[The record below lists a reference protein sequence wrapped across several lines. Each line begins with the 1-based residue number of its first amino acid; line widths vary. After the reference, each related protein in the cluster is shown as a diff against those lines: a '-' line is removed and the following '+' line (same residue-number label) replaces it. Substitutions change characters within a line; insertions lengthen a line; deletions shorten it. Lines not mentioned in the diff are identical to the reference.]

1 MPDAYQDS
9 VFFHKSTRILA
20 MPDVRE
26 SLIAFYK
33 LLKETFPLEGMV
45 MHHFLPSSQSLLE
58 LHFIHDGGIHFL
70 GRFIPFSREQTMF
83 LRAFSLTG
91 GVNAIPNSQEVR
103 TAESVNNDLRE
114 FIENRPRAHLVC
126 CLKGAGAPLW
136 LLRLIGT
143 EVGCFTEEHE
153 LRLGLL
159 AIPLSFALVKVLREE
174 EVQRFFSAH
183 GYDTPSQ
190 SPHEDDAPA
199 ELIGTSGGLRNVME
213 TVRKLSGTDAPVLI
227 LGETGTG
234 KELVANAIQ
243 ARSQRVGKP
252 FIKVNCGAIPETLMD
267 STLFGHEKG
276 AFTGAHCAV
285 GGKFELA
292 NGGTLFL
299 DELGELSLQAQV
311 RLLRTLQN
319 HVVERVGST
328 TSIPVDVRIIAATNR
343 DLHKMLREGTFREDL
358 YHRLNVFTISVPP
371 LRERLQDLLP
381 LARHFIDKATR
392 RLGLPPIS
400 GIEPDSAERLLQYD
414 WPGNVR
420 ELENLV
426 ERAVILDYN
435 SKLKLDRYLQ
445 PVLEHAVPGRPAPEH
460 GEALEGRVRELV
472 RRCFAEWMEKGM
484 PPEAG
489 GAVPS
494 RSGREHRPDN
504 AAGRGEARLSEKTGA
519 ASVGAASGFSEF
531 RSEAALRSLDDVVRE
546 HIEAALDRTGGKI
559 HGPGGAGELL
569 GVHPDTLRKKM
580 KKMGIVRPS
589 GRREGR

>member
-1 MPDAYQDS
+1 MPDPYLDG
-9 VFFHKSTRILA
+9 VFFHKATRILA

-26 SLIAFYK
+26 SLIAFYTF
-33 LLKETFPLEGMV
+33 LKETFPVDGMV
-45 MHHFLPSSQSLLE
+45 MHHFLPSSQSLLG
-58 LHFIHDGGIHFL
+58 LYFIHDGGIHFL

-91 GVNAIPNSQEVR
+91 GVNSIPDSQEVR
-103 TAESVNNDLRE
+103 TAESVHNDLRE
-114 FIENRPRAHLVC
+114 FIEGKPRAHLVC
-126 CLKGAGAPLW
+126 CLKGAGAPLG

-143 EVGCFTEEHE
+143 DVGCFTPEHE
-153 LRLGLL
+153 RRLGLL

-174 EVQRFFSAH
+174 AVQGFFSAH
-183 GYDTPSQ
+183 GYDTPAQ
-190 SPHEDDAPA
+190 SPHEHGEPA
-199 ELIGTSGGLRNVME
+199 ELIGTSGGLGQVME

-234 KELVANAIQ
+234 KELVANAVQ

-252 FIKVNCGAIPETLMD
+252 FVKVNCGAIPETLMD

-285 GGKFELA
+285 AGKFEQA

-414 WPGNVR
+414 WPGNIR

-445 PVLEHAVPGRPAPEH
+445 PVLEHTAPARPVPDHADT
-460 GEALEGRVRELV
+460 LEERVRGMV
-472 RRCFAEWMEKGM
+472 RRCLEEWMEKGM
-484 PPEAG
+484 VREAG
-489 GAVPS
+489 IASPPQ
-494 RSGREHRPDN
+494 SGGNGGMGN
-504 AAGRGEARLSEKTGA
+504 AAGLGA
-519 ASVGAASGFSEF
+519 AGMPEQACAASGVPAWDGPGSRGGETPLPL
-531 RSEAALRSLDDVVRE
+531 EEVVRE
-546 HIEAALDRTGGKI
+546 HIEAALRRAGGKI

-589 GRREGR
+589 GRR

>member
-1 MPDAYQDS
+1 MPDPYLDG
-9 VFFHKSTRILA
+9 VFFHKATRILA
-20 MPDVRE
+20 MLDVKE
-26 SLIAFYK
+26 ALIAFYQF
-33 LLKETFPLEGMV
+33 LKGTFPLEGMV
-45 MHHFLPSSQSLLE
+45 MHHFLPSSQSLLG

-91 GVNAIPNSQEVR
+91 GVNSIPNSTEVR
-103 TAESVNNDLRE
+103 TAESVHNDLRE
-114 FIENRPRAHLVC
+114 FIESRPRAHLVC
-126 CLKGAGAPLW
+126 CLKGAGAPLG
-136 LLRLIGT
+136 LLRLIGKD
-143 EVGCFTEEHE
+143 VGCFTQEHE
-153 LRLGLL
+153 RRLGLL
-159 AIPLSFALVKVLREE
+159 AIPLSFALVKVLRDE

-183 GYDTPSQ
+183 GYDTPARL
-190 SPHEDDAPA
+190 PHESDGPA
-199 ELIGTSGGLRNVME
+199 ELIGTSGGLRPVME

-227 LGETGTG
+227 FGETGTG

-252 FIKVNCGAIPETLMD
+252 FVKVNCGAIPETLMD

-285 GGKFELA
+285 AGKFEQA

-381 LARHFIDKATR
+381 LARHFIDNATR

-445 PVLEHAVPGRPAPEH
+445 PVLEQAAPVRPVLDHADT
-460 GEALEGRVRELV
+460 LEDRVREMV
-472 RRCFAEWMEKGM
+472 RRYLDEWMEKGELREAGAALFSRRGRAGGLGSAAGCGGPGM
-484 PPEAG
+484 PDKTGTALGAPVWSCPEAQ
-489 GAVPS
+489 
-494 RSGREHRPDN
+494 
-504 AAGRGEARLSEKTGA
+504 GEETPLP
-519 ASVGAASGFSEF
+519 
-531 RSEAALRSLDDVVRE
+531 LDDVVRE
-546 HIEAALDRTGGKI
+546 HIEAALRRAGGKI

-580 KKMGIVRPS
+580 KKMGIIRPS
-589 GRREGR
+589 GRR

>member
-1 MPDAYQDS
+1 
-9 VFFHKSTRILA
+9 

-126 CLKGAGAPLW
+126 CLKGAGAPLG

-153 LRLGLL
+153 RRLGLL

-267 STLFGHEKG
+267 STLFGH
-276 AFTGAHCAV
+276 
-285 GGKFELA
+285 
-292 NGGTLFL
+292 
-299 DELGELSLQAQV
+299 
-311 RLLRTLQN
+311 
-319 HVVERVGST
+319 
-328 TSIPVDVRIIAATNR
+328 
-343 DLHKMLREGTFREDL
+343 
-358 YHRLNVFTISVPP
+358 
-371 LRERLQDLLP
+371 
-381 LARHFIDKATR
+381 
-392 RLGLPPIS
+392 
-400 GIEPDSAERLLQYD
+400 
-414 WPGNVR
+414 
-420 ELENLV
+420 
-426 ERAVILDYN
+426 
-435 SKLKLDRYLQ
+435 
-445 PVLEHAVPGRPAPEH
+445 
-460 GEALEGRVRELV
+460 
-472 RRCFAEWMEKGM
+472 
-484 PPEAG
+484 
-489 GAVPS
+489 
-494 RSGREHRPDN
+494 
-504 AAGRGEARLSEKTGA
+504 
-519 ASVGAASGFSEF
+519 
-531 RSEAALRSLDDVVRE
+531 
-546 HIEAALDRTGGKI
+546 
-559 HGPGGAGELL
+559 
-569 GVHPDTLRKKM
+569 
-580 KKMGIVRPS
+580 
-589 GRREGR
+589 

>member
-1 MPDAYQDS
+1 MPDAYQDG

-114 FIENRPRAHLVC
+114 YIENRPRAHLVC
-126 CLKGAGAPLW
+126 CLKGAGAPLG

-153 LRLGLL
+153 RRLGLL

-234 KELVANAIQ
+234 KELVARWLHAKSVR
-243 ARSQRVGKP
+243 AAAP
-252 FIKVNCGAIPETLMD
+252 FVEVNCAAIPSELIE
-267 STLFGHEKG
+267 SELFGHERG
-276 AFTGAHCAV
+276 AFTSAV
-285 GGKFELA
+285 KQRKGKFEQA
-292 NGGTLFL
+292 DGGTLFM
-299 DELGELSLQAQV
+299 DEIGDMSLAAQAKV
-311 RLLRTLQN
+311 LRALQ
-319 HVVERVGST
+319 ESRISRVGSDRD
-328 TSIPVDVRIIAATNR
+328 IEVNVRVVAATN
-343 DLHKMLREGTFREDL
+343 KNLREEIQKGNFREDL
-358 YHRLNVFTISVPP
+358 YHRLAVIVVRVPP
-371 LRERLQDLLP
+371 LREHAGDIPALVE
-381 LARHFIDKATR
+381 HFIRTIASEYGSAPK
-392 RLGLPPIS
+392 PIDADALAELQRMPWS
-400 GIEPDSAERLLQYD
+400 GNIRELRNVIERLI
-414 WPGNVR
+414 
-420 ELENLV
+420 
-426 ERAVILDYN
+426 IL
-435 SKLKLDRYLQ
+435 SGDRIT
-445 PVLEHAVPGRPAPEH
+445 
-460 GEALEGRVRELV
+460 
-472 RRCFAEWMEKGM
+472 
-484 PPEAG
+484 
-489 GAVPS
+489 
-494 RSGREHRPDN
+494 
-504 AAGRGEARLSEKTGA
+504 AR
-519 ASVGAASGFSEF
+519 
-531 RSEAALRSLDDVVRE
+531 DVKE
-546 HIEAALDRTGGKI
+546 YC
-559 HGPGGAGELL
+559 
-569 GVHPDTLRKKM
+569 
-580 KKMGIVRPS
+580 
-589 GRREGR
+589 

>member
-1 MPDAYQDS
+1 MPDAYQDG

-126 CLKGAGAPLW
+126 CLKGAGAPLG

-153 LRLGLL
+153 RRLGLL

-299 DELGELSLQAQV
+299 DEIGELPLQLQV
-311 RLLRTLQN
+311 KLLRVLQ
-319 HVVERVGST
+319 ERVVRRVGGKVNHS
-328 TSIPVDVRIIAATNR
+328 VDIRIIAASNR
-343 DLHKMLREGTFREDL
+343 NLRELVAQGAFREDL
-358 YHRLNVFTISVPP
+358 FFRLDVIPLFVPP
-371 LRERLQDLLP
+371 LRERQGD
-381 LARHFIDKATR
+381 I
-392 RLGLPPIS
+392 
-400 GIEPDSAERLLQYD
+400 RLLVAHFLQSFSRERGCTYRVATELMHAFEAYP

-420 ELENLV
+420 ELKNFV
-426 ERAVILDYN
+426 EYGV
-435 SKLKLDRYLQ
+435 
-445 PVLEHAVPGRPAPEH
+445 GFCEH
-460 GEALEGRVRELV
+460 GVLTLDLMDSRFKTASPPPVKT
-472 RRCFAEWMEKGM
+472 EKGM
-484 PPEAG
+484 PSPPPG
-489 GAVPS
+489 P
-494 RSGREHRPDN
+494 
-504 AAGRGEARLSEKTGA
+504 ARDTAEY
-519 ASVGAASGFSEF
+519 
-531 RSEAALRSLDDVVRE
+531 
-546 HIEAALDRTGGKI
+546 DRI
-559 HGPGGAGELL
+559 MQLL
-569 GVHPDTLRKKM
+569 GRYGQHTEGKKRTASELGISLATLYRRMGQLGITARKHA
-580 KKMGIVRPS
+580 R
-589 GRREGR
+589 

>member
-114 FIENRPRAHLVC
+114 YIENRPRAHLVC
-126 CLKGAGAPLW
+126 CLKGAGAPLG

-153 LRLGLL
+153 RRLGLL

-292 NGGTLFL
+292 NGGTIFL
-299 DELGELSLQAQV
+299 DEIGDMSLELQIC
-311 RLLRTLQN
+311 LLRFLQEQEVTRIGGKTPIKVN
-319 HVVERVGST
+319 VRV
-328 TSIPVDVRIIAATNR
+328 IAATNKN
-343 DLHKMLREGTFREDL
+343 LEDL
-358 YHRLNVFTISVPP
+358 VHAGKFRSDLYYRLYVLQLNLPA
-371 LRERLQDLLP
+371 LRERREDIPLLVQGFIRQFQAREGLTTP
-381 LARHFIDKATR
+381 LELSEADF
-392 RLGLPPIS
+392 
-400 GIEPDSAERLLQYD
+400 RLLQD
-414 WPGNVR
+414 RPWRGNIR
-420 ELENLV
+420 ELRNFCERLV
-426 ERAVILDYN
+426 VLYQPGTSVSDLLAHLLDTSCSPDPEPQVAIPLPGSSHARIDLPYETLRAVLQECRGN
-435 SKLKLDRYLQ
+435 RTQAAAKL
-445 PVLEHAVPGRPAPEH
+445 GI
-460 GEALEGRVRELV
+460 
-472 RRCFAEWMEKGM
+472 
-484 PPEAG
+484 
-489 GAVPS
+489 S
-494 RSGREHRPDN
+494 RG
-504 AAGRGEARLSEKTGA
+504 
-519 ASVGAASGFSEF
+519 
-531 RSEAALRSLDDVVRE
+531 
-546 HIEAALDRTGGKI
+546 
-559 HGPGGAGELL
+559 
-569 GVHPDTLRKKM
+569 TLWRMLKKYQ
-580 KKMGIVRPS
+580 S
-589 GRREGR
+589 QD

>member
-1 MPDAYQDS
+1 M
-9 VFFHKSTRILA
+9 
-20 MPDVRE
+20 
-26 SLIAFYK
+26 
-33 LLKETFPLEGMV
+33 
-45 MHHFLPSSQSLLE
+45 
-58 LHFIHDGGIHFL
+58 
-70 GRFIPFSREQTMF
+70 
-83 LRAFSLTG
+83 
-91 GVNAIPNSQEVR
+91 
-103 TAESVNNDLRE
+103 
-114 FIENRPRAHLVC
+114 
-126 CLKGAGAPLW
+126 
-136 LLRLIGT
+136 
-143 EVGCFTEEHE
+143 GCFTEEHE
-153 LRLGLL
+153 RRLGLL

-381 LARHFIDKATR
+381 LARHLSTRPRAAWDCPLFPASNRTR
-392 RLGLPPIS
+392 RNGSSNMTGPATS
-400 GIEPDSAERLLQYD
+400 GNWKTS
-414 WPGNVR
+414 W
-420 ELENLV
+420 
-426 ERAVILDYN
+426 
-435 SKLKLDRYLQ
+435 
-445 PVLEHAVPGRPAPEH
+445 
-460 GEALEGRVRELV
+460 
-472 RRCFAEWMEKGM
+472 
-484 PPEAG
+484 
-489 GAVPS
+489 
-494 RSGREHRPDN
+494 SGR
-504 AAGRGEARLSEKTGA
+504 
-519 ASVGAASGFSEF
+519 
-531 RSEAALRSLDDVVRE
+531 
-546 HIEAALDRTGGKI
+546 
-559 HGPGGAGELL
+559 
-569 GVHPDTLRKKM
+569 
-580 KKMGIVRPS
+580 
-589 GRREGR
+589 

>member
-1 MPDAYQDS
+1 MPDSYQDG

-126 CLKGAGAPLW
+126 CLKGAGAPLG

-153 LRLGLL
+153 RRLGLL

-292 NGGTLFL
+292 NGGTL
-299 DELGELSLQAQV
+299 
-311 RLLRTLQN
+311 TLHADGGTDAFAAFGKAKTLTIDLTPN
-319 HVVERVGST
+319 SCPKPRHDSPS
-328 TSIPVDVRIIAATNR
+328 SI
-343 DLHKMLREGTFREDL
+343 
-358 YHRLNVFTISVPP
+358 
-371 LRERLQDLLP
+371 
-381 LARHFIDKATR
+381 
-392 RLGLPPIS
+392 
-400 GIEPDSAERLLQYD
+400 
-414 WPGNVR
+414 
-420 ELENLV
+420 
-426 ERAVILDYN
+426 
-435 SKLKLDRYLQ
+435 
-445 PVLEHAVPGRPAPEH
+445 
-460 GEALEGRVRELV
+460 
-472 RRCFAEWMEKGM
+472 GM
-484 PPEAG
+484 P
-489 GAVPS
+489 
-494 RSGREHRPDN
+494 
-504 AAGRGEARLSEKTGA
+504 
-519 ASVGAASGFSEF
+519 
-531 RSEAALRSLDDVVRE
+531 
-546 HIEAALDRTGGKI
+546 
-559 HGPGGAGELL
+559 
-569 GVHPDTLRKKM
+569 
-580 KKMGIVRPS
+580 
-589 GRREGR
+589 

>member
-1 MPDAYQDS
+1 MPDAYQDG
-9 VFFHKSTRILA
+9 VFFHKSARILA

-33 LLKETFPLEGMV
+33 LLKGTFPLEGMV

-114 FIENRPRAHLVC
+114 YIENRPRAHLVC
-126 CLKGAGAPLW
+126 CLKGAGAPLG

-143 EVGCFTEEHE
+143 EV
-153 LRLGLL
+153 GLL

-420 ELENLV
+420 ELEN
-426 ERAVILDYN
+426 
-435 SKLKLDRYLQ
+435 Q
-445 PVLEHAVPGRPAPEH
+445 
-460 GEALEGRVRELV
+460 
-472 RRCFAEWMEKGM
+472 
-484 PPEAG
+484 
-489 GAVPS
+489 
-494 RSGREHRPDN
+494 
-504 AAGRGEARLSEKTGA
+504 RLLLLLHNCQITLIKHI
-519 ASVGAASGFSEF
+519 FSSF
-531 RSEAALRSLDDVVRE
+531 NF
-546 HIEAALDRTGGKI
+546 
-559 HGPGGAGELL
+559 
-569 GVHPDTLRKKM
+569 
-580 KKMGIVRPS
+580 
-589 GRREGR
+589 

>member
-1 MPDAYQDS
+1 
-9 VFFHKSTRILA
+9 

-114 FIENRPRAHLVC
+114 YIENRPRAHLVC
-126 CLKGAGAPLW
+126 CLKGAGAPLG

-153 LRLGLL
+153 RRLGLL

-243 ARSQRVGKP
+243 AARGQALHQGQLR
-252 FIKVNCGAIPETLMD
+252 
-267 STLFGHEKG
+267 GH
-276 AFTGAHCAV
+276 
-285 GGKFELA
+285 
-292 NGGTLFL
+292 
-299 DELGELSLQAQV
+299 
-311 RLLRTLQN
+311 
-319 HVVERVGST
+319 
-328 TSIPVDVRIIAATNR
+328 P
-343 DLHKMLREGTFREDL
+343 
-358 YHRLNVFTISVPP
+358 
-371 LRERLQDLLP
+371 
-381 LARHFIDKATR
+381 
-392 RLGLPPIS
+392 
-400 GIEPDSAERLLQYD
+400 
-414 WPGNVR
+414 
-420 ELENLV
+420 
-426 ERAVILDYN
+426 
-435 SKLKLDRYLQ
+435 
-445 PVLEHAVPGRPAPEH
+445 
-460 GEALEGRVRELV
+460 
-472 RRCFAEWMEKGM
+472 
-484 PPEAG
+484 
-489 GAVPS
+489 
-494 RSGREHRPDN
+494 
-504 AAGRGEARLSEKTGA
+504 
-519 ASVGAASGFSEF
+519 
-531 RSEAALRSLDDVVRE
+531 
-546 HIEAALDRTGGKI
+546 
-559 HGPGGAGELL
+559 
-569 GVHPDTLRKKM
+569 
-580 KKMGIVRPS
+580 
-589 GRREGR
+589 

>member
-1 MPDAYQDS
+1 MPDAYQDG

-114 FIENRPRAHLVC
+114 YIENRPRAHLVC
-126 CLKGAGAPLW
+126 CLKGAGAPLG

-153 LRLGLL
+153 RRLGLL

-199 ELIGTSGGLRNVME
+199 ELIGTSGGLRKVME

-285 GGKFELA
+285 AGKFELA

-484 PPEAG
+484 PPEAECP
-489 GAVPS
+489 VPF
-494 RSGREHRPDN
+494 RSVREHRPDN

-519 ASVGAASGFSEF
+519 ASVGAASGFSES
-531 RSEAALRSLDDVVRE
+531 RSEG
-546 HIEAALDRTGGKI
+546 T
-559 HGPGGAGELL
+559 
-569 GVHPDTLRKKM
+569 
-580 KKMGIVRPS
+580 
-589 GRREGR
+589 